1 MIYVKNSI
9 DWYKFYCLNPL
20 ASFNIV
26 SHYVLNDDCQRFET
40 KNESMQFGSKESC
53 FRQSNTFDRSVW
65 IAAHTLFKS

>member
-20 ASFNIV
+20 ASFNIA

-40 KNESMQFGSKESC
+40 KNESMQFGSKEIM
-53 FRQSNTFDRSVW
+53 F
-65 IAAHTLFKS
+65 